1 MGNIDLVDLG
11 IQYTCGIVLW
21 LRNRG
26 MDGHWII
33 YLMCGG
39 SMWWDIIYYIRML
52 AGISG
57 TVCGLLYGYM
67 LGI

>member
-39 SMWWDIIYYIRML
+39 SMWWDIIYYIR
-52 AGISG
+52 IDRKS
-57 TVCGLLYGYM
+57 VV
-67 LGI
+67 